1 MTFFIEAPTT
11 FYMGR
16 RFDPDTGRLIDDVVY
31 YDSRDLVTHAVV
43 VGMTGSGKTGLC
55 ITLLEEAV
63 MDRVPAI
70 VIDPKGDITN
80 LMLTFPNLSPEEFL
94 PWINPDDAQR
104 TGLTPQEYAADVAQM
119 WRDGLSSWGIGP
131 QRLQEFKNNATFSI
145 FTPGSDAG
153 LPISIVDAMQPPVEG
168 WMGREEQH
176 RERISGIVTALLAL
190 TGMKV
195 TTRDKEHVLMSNII
209 ENAWM
214 QGLPLTLGDIIV
226 QVQNPPFNKLGVFDI
241 NSFFPEKERFKLAI
255 ELNNIIASPSFKTW
269 LQGEPLDVR
278 NLLYTREGK
287 PRVSIFYI
295 AHLNDVQRSFIITLL
310 LESVLA
316 WMRTLGGTSS
326 LRALVYF
333 DEVFGH
339 FPPYP
344 KNPPTKEP
352 ILRLLKQARAFGI
365 GMVLATQNPGDL
377 DYKGL
382 SNAGTWFIG
391 KLQTENDK
399 RKVLDG
405 LATASSANNPID
417 LGRLDKLL
425 STISPRVFVLNNIH
439 DNGGPILMH
448 TRWAMV
454 YLAGPMTRNEVSQLM
469 APQKY
474 NYPGGQIPQG
484 YGQQQAYSAP
494 PQNYPQQY
502 APPPASQPPP
512 SLPGFSAFDMRET
525 PAGVRGA
532 PPPPPSLPGFDAPP
546 VPPMSVP
553 QAAPPGAPIPPAY
566 GQPAFNPSGYQA
578 PSNLGAPPIPPAYGG
593 SQIGQFQ
600 APPPPQFQQPS
611 QSYAGVSVSP
621 SASTLSQDAGLPPGF
636 SYAPPSLTSDVV
648 QFFLPANINLQQALS
663 QWERTYHQQAFLNE
677 RALIAYRPFLLAQCQ
692 IRYMDRKYDINTIQT
707 HAYHVFGVERT
718 GLIHWDEHVALPVD
732 RKQLIDK
739 PYEQVLYGEVPS
751 GLTDKKR
758 TAGLEKEVVDYI
770 YQTAH
775 FMLLA
780 NETLGIYSRPGM
792 LPVDFQAMVNQAAR
806 EGRDAEIDSITARFE
821 KEFDRL
827 EEQYQRESR
836 NLESDQSAL
845 QDLRQ
850 ESMATIGEAALSL
863 LQGRTTYTLS
873 RVARVRRYQTQAKE
887 SVEKNQEV
895 LGELQREMNEL
906 QVRFEQEIAKLNDK
920 WGRIAMNTSQRK
932 ITANKRD
939 IHIDLF
945 GIGWKPYYYVK
956 LGGRPELLDAWQ
968 GQTVSPEYGQQ
979 VAVQNYYAQP
989 QPSYPPQ
996 SYAPAPP
1003 AYGDNYMQQ
1012 PPVSYPPQNYPPAAP
1027 AYGDAYAQPTPPAP
1041 AYPPPQQPP
1050 VYQQPPAAPPPPA
1063 YPPPPPAYP
1072 AQPPPPMPNNP
1083 QDDY

>member
-63 MDRVPAI
+63 MDKIPAI
-70 VIDPKGDITN
+70 IIDPKGDITN
-80 LMLTFPNLSPEEFL
+80 LLLTFPNLSPEEFL
-94 PWINPDDAQR
+94 PWINADDAQR
-104 TGLTPQEYAADVAQM
+104 SGLSPQEYARDVAQM
-119 WRDGLSSWGIGP
+119 WREGLGSWGIGP
-131 QRLQEFKNNATFSI
+131 QRIQEFKNNAVFSI

-153 LPISIVDAMQPPVEG
+153 LPISIVDAMQPPSEG

-195 TTRDKEHVLMSNII
+195 STRDKEHVLMSNII
-209 ENAWM
+209 EHAWM

-226 QVQNPPFNKLGVFDI
+226 QVQHPPFNKLGVFDI

-278 NLLYTREGK
+278 NLLYTPQGK

-326 LRALVYF
+326 LRAIIYF

-382 SNAGTWFIG
+382 SNAGTWFLG

-405 LATASSANNPID
+405 LASASSANNPID
-417 LGRLDKLL
+417 LGSMDKLL
-425 STISPRVFVLNNIH
+425 STINPRVFVLNNVH
-439 DNGGPILMH
+439 DSGGPILMH

-454 YLAGPMTRNEVSQLM
+454 YLAGPLTRNEVSLLM
-469 APQKY
+469 APQKGY
-474 NYPGGQIPQG
+474 QYPGGQLPQA
-484 YGQQQAYSAP
+484 YQQASQ
-494 PQNYPQQY
+494 QNTPI
-502 APPPASQPPP
+502 PPAFQPPP
-512 SLPGFSAFDMRET
+512 SLPGFDTFDIRDM
-525 PAGVRGA
+525 PSGVRSA
-532 PPPPPSLPGFDAPP
+532 TPPAPPSLPGFDAPP
-546 VPPMSVP
+546 PPPLNVP
-553 QAAPPGAPIPPAY
+553 QAQPPAPPSPPNF
-566 GQPAFNPSGYQA
+566 GQPAFNPNSYQA
-578 PSNLGAPPIPPAYGG
+578 PSNLGAPPIPAYGG
-593 SQIGQFQ
+593 
-600 APPPPQFQQPS
+600 PPVATPSQFQQPS
-611 QSYAGVSVSP
+611 VAPQYQQPSQPAPSISP
-621 SASTLSQDAGLPPGF
+621 LSQDAGLPPGY
-636 SYAPPSLTSDVV
+636 SYTPPSLTSDVS
-648 QFFLPANINLQQALS
+648 QFFLPSNINLQQSLS
-663 QWERTYHQQAFLNE
+663 AWERTYRQQAYLNE
-677 RALIAYRPFLLAQCQ
+677 RALIAYRPFLLVQCQ
-692 IRYMDRKYDINTIQT
+692 VRYMERKYEINTVQT
-707 HAYHVFGVERT
+707 YAYHVFGVDRS
-718 GLIHWDEHVALPVD
+718 GLVHWDEHVALPVD
-732 RKQLIDK
+732 RKTLLDR
-739 PYEQVLYGEVPS
+739 PYEQVLYGELSS

-758 TAGLEKEVVDYI
+758 VASLEKEVVDYL
-770 YQTAH
+770 YQTANLY
-775 FMLLA
+775 LLV
-780 NETLGIYSRPGM
+780 NDTLNVYGRPSM
-792 LPVDFQAMVNQAAR
+792 SPNDFQAIVNSAAK
-806 EGRDAEIDSITARFE
+806 EGRDAEIDTITARYE

-827 EEQYQRESR
+827 EDQYVREER
-836 NLESDQSAL
+836 NLESDQAAL

-863 LQGRTTYTLS
+863 LRGRTTYTLS

-887 SVEKNQEV
+887 SVEEKNEILSKVQ
-895 LGELQREMNEL
+895 GEMNEL
-906 QVRFEQEIAKLNDK
+906 QMRFEQEIARINDK
-920 WGRIAMNTSQRK
+920 WARIAASNTQKK
-932 ITANKRD
+932 ISAYKRD

-956 LGGRPELLDAWQ
+956 LAGRPELLDAWQ

-979 VAVQNYYAQP
+979 ISVARPSYLP
-989 QPSYPPQ
+989 QPTPPSAMYSPTAPPPTSYPPAYP
-996 SYAPAPP
+996 SPSAPA
-1003 AYGDNYMQQ
+1003 
-1012 PPVSYPPQNYPPAAP
+1012 SYPPAP
-1027 AYGDAYAQPTPPAP
+1027 GYGDAYVQQPVYTPPPTPPP
-1041 AYPPPQQPP
+1041 AVPQQPIYTPPP
-1050 VYQQPPAAPPPPA
+1050 VYNPPPIDRPE
-1063 YPPPPPAYP
+1063 
-1072 AQPPPPMPNNP
+1072 
-1083 QDDY
+1083 DDY